1 MTVFSKG
8 LQLMWGQTGMSYN
21 IEASGT
27 VHHQFRAFRLE
38 ELRFARGSQRPR
50 ITNKRRCVQVAVHL
64 AAKVRSINAA
74 SCFIQSRRVYK
85 VPQSSSTG
93 VNGKYAGISFWKSVD
108 EVLCGRAGNAKSRC
122 SCGRI
127 STDRGGVKATSTTRS
142 SEVGHASVARNVLRA
157 EKMNGSRKHW
167 ILSLT
172 VWRWS

>member
-64 AAKVRSINAA
+64 AAKVRLIMLQVALYSQGA
-74 SCFIQSRRVYK
+74 STKC
-85 VPQSSSTG
+85 
-93 VNGKYAGISFWKSVD
+93 
-108 EVLCGRAGNAKSRC
+108 
-122 SCGRI
+122 
-127 STDRGGVKATSTTRS
+127 
-142 SEVGHASVARNVLRA
+142 
-157 EKMNGSRKHW
+157 
-167 ILSLT
+167 LSLALPVSMESMLGSHFGK
-172 VWRWS
+172 VWMKCFVGELGMQRVGAVAAGFPPIEGV